1 MRGGGT
7 KAERSDPTT
16 PGEVRT
22 SECPNEA
29 SPVDRACGTG
39 EEPDCPLYND
49 WDEV

>member
-1 MRGGGT
+1 MRGVGA

-16 PGEVRT
+16 LGDVTT

-29 SPVDRACGTG
+29 SPAERVCGPG